1 MMTSH
6 IVKFHVGQI
15 IEHKKFGYRGV
26 IYDVDAEFGGTDVWY
41 EHVAKSRPPKD
52 EPWYH
57 VLVDASDATTYVSE
71 QNILTTEN
79 TSEINHPLV
88 ELYFLNYSNDRYNLA
103 LKQ

>member
-1 MMTSH
+1 MTSY

-26 IYDVDAEFGGTDVWY
+26 IYDVDAEFAGTEIWY
-41 EHVAKSRPPKD
+41 NQVAKSRPPKD

-57 VLVDASDATTYVSE
+57 VLVDGSDATTYVAE
-71 QNILTTEN
+71 QNILTTDN
-79 TSEINHPLV
+79 TAEINHPLIEV
-88 ELYFLNYSNDRYNLA
+88 YFLNFSSDHYNLG